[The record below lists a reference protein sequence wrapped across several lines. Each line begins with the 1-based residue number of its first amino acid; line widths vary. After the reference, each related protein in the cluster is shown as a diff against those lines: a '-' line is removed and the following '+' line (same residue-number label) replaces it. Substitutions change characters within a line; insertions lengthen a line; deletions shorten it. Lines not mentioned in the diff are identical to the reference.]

1 MDLFDHKITSTFN
14 KSAPLAARMRPRDF
28 SDFIGQEHVIGEN
41 TPLRQSLEVG
51 GIPSFILWG
60 PPGTGKTSLANIVA
74 KSSGYHFQMLS
85 AVTVG
90 VSELRAS
97 IKQAR
102 ERLGMES
109 QRTIL
114 FIDEIHRFN
123 KSQQDVILPHV
134 EDGTIVLIGATTE
147 NPSFEVI
154 SPLLSRCRVYTLREL
169 NESNILRILKR
180 AISDGERGLGIH
192 ESIIDDS
199 ALMLI
204 SKVSSGDAR
213 WALNTLEL
221 AVDSLSGQKI
231 SGKITRDTVKKIVQ
245 DKSLRYDKG
254 GDNHYDTISAFIKS
268 IRASDPDSSVYWLAR
283 MLRAGEDPNFIARRL
298 VISASEDIG
307 LADPRALTVA
317 VAAQQ
322 AVHFIGMP
330 EGRIPLSQATLYLAC
345 APKSNSAYKAIN
357 EAMREV
363 SNSGDRQVPLHLRN
377 AVTKLMEESGYG
389 ENYIYPHDYEGHF
402 KISNNL
408 PDELSGSRFYEP
420 SDLGYEKFISDR
432 LQEWWQGKY
441 DQRL

>member
-1 MDLFDHKITSTFN
+1 MCI
-14 KSAPLAARMRPRDF
+14 RD
-28 SDFIGQEHVIGEN
+28 
-41 TPLRQSLEVG
+41 
-51 GIPSFILWG
+51 
-60 PPGTGKTSLANIVA
+60 
-74 KSSGYHFQMLS
+74 
-85 AVTVG
+85 
-90 VSELRAS
+90 
-97 IKQAR
+97 
-102 ERLGMES
+102 
-109 QRTIL
+109 
-114 FIDEIHRFN
+114 
-123 KSQQDVILPHV
+123 
-134 EDGTIVLIGATTE
+134 
-147 NPSFEVI
+147 
-154 SPLLSRCRVYTLREL
+154 RVYTLTEL

-180 AISDGERGLGIH
+180 AISDRERGLGIH
-192 ESIIDDS
+192 ESVIDDS

-231 SGKITRDTVKKIVQ
+231 SEKITRDTVKKIVQ

-408 PDELSGSRFYEP
+408 PEELSDSRFYEP

-441 DQRL
+441 NQRR

>member
-1 MDLFDHKITSTFN
+1 
-14 KSAPLAARMRPRDF
+14 MRPRDF

-134 EDGTIVLIGATTE
+134 EDGTVVLIGATTE

-154 SPLLSRCRVYTLREL
+154 SPLLSRCRVYTLTEL

-180 AISDGERGLGIH
+180 AISDRERGLGIH
-192 ESIIDDS
+192 ESVIDDS

-231 SGKITRDTVKKIVQ
+231 SEKITRDTVKKIVQ

-408 PDELSGSRFYEP
+408 PDELSDSRFYEP

-441 DQRL
+441 DQRR

>member
-1 MDLFDHKITSTFN
+1 
-14 KSAPLAARMRPRDF
+14 MRPRDF

-134 EDGTIVLIGATTE
+134 EDGTVVLIGATTE

-154 SPLLSRCRVYTLREL
+154 SPLLSRCRVYTLTEL

-180 AISDGERGLGIH
+180 AISDRERGLGIH
-192 ESIIDDS
+192 ESVIDDS

-231 SGKITRDTVKKIVQ
+231 SEKITRDTVKKIVQ

-254 GDNHYDTISAFIKS
+254 DDNHYDTISAFIKS

-408 PDELSGSRFYEP
+408 PEELSDSRFYEP

-441 DQRL
+441 NQRR

>member
-134 EDGTIVLIGATTE
+134 EDGTVVLIGATTE

-154 SPLLSRCRVYTLREL
+154 SPLLSRCRVYTLTEL

-180 AISDGERGLGIH
+180 AISDRERGLGIH
-192 ESIIDDS
+192 ESVIDDS

-231 SGKITRDTVKKIVQ
+231 SEKITRDTVKKIVQ

-283 MLRAGEDPNFIARRL
+283 MLMAGEDPNFIARRL

-408 PDELSGSRFYEP
+408 PEELSDSRFYEP

-441 DQRL
+441 NQRR

>member
-1 MDLFDHKITSTFN
+1 
-14 KSAPLAARMRPRDF
+14 MRPRDF

-134 EDGTIVLIGATTE
+134 EDGTVVLIGATTE

-154 SPLLSRCRVYTLREL
+154 SPLLSRCRVYTLTEL

-180 AISDGERGLGIH
+180 AISDRERGLGIH
-192 ESIIDDS
+192 ESVIDDS

-231 SGKITRDTVKKIVQ
+231 SEKITRDTVKKIVQ

-408 PDELSGSRFYEP
+408 PEELSDSRFYEP

-441 DQRL
+441 NQRH

>member
-1 MDLFDHKITSTFN
+1 
-14 KSAPLAARMRPRDF
+14 MRPRDF

-134 EDGTIVLIGATTE
+134 EDGTVVLIGATTE

-192 ESIIDDS
+192 ESVIDDS

>member
-1 MDLFDHKITSTFN
+1 
-14 KSAPLAARMRPRDF
+14 MRPRDF

-134 EDGTIVLIGATTE
+134 EDGTVVLIGATTE

-154 SPLLSRCRVYTLREL
+154 SPLLSRCRVYTLTEL

-192 ESIIDDS
+192 ESVIDDS

-231 SGKITRDTVKKIVQ
+231 SEKITRDTVKKIVQ

-408 PDELSGSRFYEP
+408 PEELSDSRFYEP

-441 DQRL
+441 NQRR

>member
-41 TPLRQSLEVG
+41 TPLRQSLKVG

-114 FIDEIHRFN
+114 FIDEIHRIN

-134 EDGTIVLIGATTE
+134 EDGTVVLIGATTE

-154 SPLLSRCRVYTLREL
+154 SPLLSRCRVYTLTEL

-180 AISDGERGLGIH
+180 AISDRERGLGIH
-192 ESIIDDS
+192 ESVIDDS

-231 SGKITRDTVKKIVQ
+231 SEKITRDTVKKIVQ

-408 PDELSGSRFYEP
+408 PEELSDSRFYEP

-441 DQRL
+441 NQRR

>member
-134 EDGTIVLIGATTE
+134 EDGTVVLIGATTE

-154 SPLLSRCRVYTLREL
+154 SPLLSRCRVSTLTEL

-180 AISDGERGLGIH
+180 AISDRERGLGIH
-192 ESIIDDS
+192 ESVIDDS

-231 SGKITRDTVKKIVQ
+231 SEKITRDTVKKIVQ

-408 PDELSGSRFYEP
+408 PEELSDSRFYEP

-441 DQRL
+441 NQRR

>member
-1 MDLFDHKITSTFN
+1 
-14 KSAPLAARMRPRDF
+14 MRPRDF

-134 EDGTIVLIGATTE
+134 EDGTVVLIGATTE

-154 SPLLSRCRVYTLREL
+154 SPLLSRCRVYTLTEL

-180 AISDGERGLGIH
+180 AISDRERGLGIH
-192 ESIIDDS
+192 ESVIDDS

-231 SGKITRDTVKKIVQ
+231 SEKITRDTVKKIVQ

-283 MLRAGEDPNFIARRL
+283 MLRSGEDPNFIARRL

-408 PDELSGSRFYEP
+408 PEELSDSRFYEP

-441 DQRL
+441 NQRH

>member
-134 EDGTIVLIGATTE
+134 EDGTVVLIGATTE

-154 SPLLSRCRVYTLREL
+154 SPLLSRCRVYTLMEH

-180 AISDGERGLGIH
+180 AISDRERGLGIH
-192 ESIIDDS
+192 ESVIDDS

-231 SGKITRDTVKKIVQ
+231 SEKITRDTVKKIVQ

-408 PDELSGSRFYEP
+408 PEELSDSRFYEP

-441 DQRL
+441 NQRR

>member
-134 EDGTIVLIGATTE
+134 EDGTVVLIGATTE

-154 SPLLSRCRVYTLREL
+154 SPLLSRCRVYTLTEL
-169 NESNILRILKR
+169 NESNILIILKR
-180 AISDGERGLGIH
+180 AISDRERGLGIH
-192 ESIIDDS
+192 ESVIDDS

-231 SGKITRDTVKKIVQ
+231 SEKITRDTVKKIVQ

-408 PDELSGSRFYEP
+408 PEELSDSRFYEP

-441 DQRL
+441 NQRR

>member
-1 MDLFDHKITSTFN
+1 
-14 KSAPLAARMRPRDF
+14 MRPRDF

-134 EDGTIVLIGATTE
+134 EDGTVVLIGATTE

-154 SPLLSRCRVYTLREL
+154 SPLLSRCRVYTLTEL

-180 AISDGERGLGIH
+180 AISDRERGLGIH
-192 ESIIDDS
+192 ESVIDDS

-231 SGKITRDTVKKIVQ
+231 SEKITRDTVKKIVQ

-357 EAMREV
+357 EAMRGV

-408 PDELSGSRFYEP
+408 PEELSDSRFYEP

-441 DQRL
+441 NQRR

>member
-1 MDLFDHKITSTFN
+1 
-14 KSAPLAARMRPRDF
+14 MRPRDF

-134 EDGTIVLIGATTE
+134 EDGTVVLIGATTE

-154 SPLLSRCRVYTLREL
+154 SPLLSRCRVYPLTEL

-180 AISDGERGLGIH
+180 AISDRERGLGIH
-192 ESIIDDS
+192 ESVIDDS

-231 SGKITRDTVKKIVQ
+231 SEKITRDTVKKIVQ

-408 PDELSGSRFYEP
+408 PEELSDSRFYEP

-441 DQRL
+441 NQRR

>member
-1 MDLFDHKITSTFN
+1 
-14 KSAPLAARMRPRDF
+14 MRPRDF

-134 EDGTIVLIGATTE
+134 EDGTVVLIGATTE

-192 ESIIDDS
+192 ESVIDDS

-231 SGKITRDTVKKIVQ
+231 SEKITRDTVKKIVQ

-432 LQEWWQGKY
+432 LQEWWKGKY
-441 DQRL
+441 DQ

>member
-1 MDLFDHKITSTFN
+1 
-14 KSAPLAARMRPRDF
+14 MRPRDF

-134 EDGTIVLIGATTE
+134 EDGTVVLIGATTE

-154 SPLLSRCRVYTLREL
+154 SPLLSRCRVYTLTEL

-192 ESIIDDS
+192 ESVIDDS

-231 SGKITRDTVKKIVQ
+231 SEKITRDTVKKIVQ

-408 PDELSGSRFYEP
+408 PEELSDSRFYEP

-441 DQRL
+441 DQRR

>member
-1 MDLFDHKITSTFN
+1 
-14 KSAPLAARMRPRDF
+14 MRPRDF

-134 EDGTIVLIGATTE
+134 EDGTVVLIGATTE

-154 SPLLSRCRVYTLREL
+154 SPLLSRCRVYTLTEL

-180 AISDGERGLGIH
+180 AISDRERGLGIH
-192 ESIIDDS
+192 ESVIDDS

-231 SGKITRDTVKKIVQ
+231 SEKITRDTVKKIVQ

-402 KISNNL
+402 KSSNNL
-408 PDELSGSRFYEP
+408 PDELSDSRFYEP

-441 DQRL
+441 NQRR

>member
-441 DQRL
+441 DQRR

>member
-134 EDGTIVLIGATTE
+134 EDGTVVLIGATTE

-154 SPLLSRCRVYTLREL
+154 SPLLSRCRVYTLTEL
-169 NESNILRILKR
+169 NESNILKILKR

-192 ESIIDDS
+192 ESVIDDS

-231 SGKITRDTVKKIVQ
+231 SEKITRDTVKKIVQ

-408 PDELSGSRFYEP
+408 PEELSDSRFYEP

-441 DQRL
+441 NQRR

>member
-1 MDLFDHKITSTFN
+1 
-14 KSAPLAARMRPRDF
+14 MRPRDF

-134 EDGTIVLIGATTE
+134 EDGTVVLIGATTE

-154 SPLLSRCRVYTLREL
+154 SPLLSRCRVYTLTEL

-180 AISDGERGLGIH
+180 AISDRERGLGIH
-192 ESIIDDS
+192 ESVIDDS

-231 SGKITRDTVKKIVQ
+231 SEKITRDTVKKIVQ

-408 PDELSGSRFYEP
+408 PEELSDSRFYEP

-441 DQRL
+441 TQRR

>member
-1 MDLFDHKITSTFN
+1 
-14 KSAPLAARMRPRDF
+14 MRPRDF

-134 EDGTIVLIGATTE
+134 EDGTVVLIGATTE

-154 SPLLSRCRVYTLREL
+154 SPLLSRCRVYTLTEL
-169 NESNILRILKR
+169 NESNILKILKR

-192 ESIIDDS
+192 ESVIDDS

-231 SGKITRDTVKKIVQ
+231 SEKITRDTVKKIVQ

-408 PDELSGSRFYEP
+408 PEELSDSRFYEP

-441 DQRL
+441 DQRR

>member
-1 MDLFDHKITSTFN
+1 
-14 KSAPLAARMRPRDF
+14 MRPRDF

-134 EDGTIVLIGATTE
+134 EDGTVVLIGATTE

-154 SPLLSRCRVYTLREL
+154 SPLLSRCRVYTQTEL
-169 NESNILRILKR
+169 IESNILRILKR
-180 AISDGERGLGIH
+180 AISDRERGLGIH
-192 ESIIDDS
+192 ESVIDDS

-213 WALNTLEL
+213 WALNTLEP

-231 SGKITRDTVKKIVQ
+231 SEKITRDTVKKIVQ

-408 PDELSGSRFYEP
+408 PEELSDSRFYEP

-441 DQRL
+441 TQRR

>member
-1 MDLFDHKITSTFN
+1 
-14 KSAPLAARMRPRDF
+14 MRPRDF

-192 ESIIDDS
+192 ESVIDDS

-231 SGKITRDTVKKIVQ
+231 SEKITRDTVKKIVQ

-408 PDELSGSRFYEP
+408 PEELSDSRFYEP

-432 LQEWWQGKY
+432 LQEWWKGKY
-441 DQRL
+441 DQ

>member
-1 MDLFDHKITSTFN
+1 
-14 KSAPLAARMRPRDF
+14 MRPRDF

-134 EDGTIVLIGATTE
+134 EDGTVVLIGATTE

-154 SPLLSRCRVYTLREL
+154 SPLLSRCRVYTLTEL

-180 AISDGERGLGIH
+180 AISDRERGLGIH
-192 ESIIDDS
+192 ESVIDDS

-231 SGKITRDTVKKIVQ
+231 SEKITRDTVKKIVQ

-283 MLRAGEDPNFIARRL
+283 MLRAGEAPNFIARRL

-408 PDELSGSRFYEP
+408 PEELSDSRFYEP

-441 DQRL
+441 NQRR

>member
-1 MDLFDHKITSTFN
+1 
-14 KSAPLAARMRPRDF
+14 MRPRDF

-102 ERLGMES
+102 ESLGMES

-134 EDGTIVLIGATTE
+134 EDGTVVLIGATTE

-154 SPLLSRCRVYTLREL
+154 SPLLSRCRVYTLTEL

-192 ESIIDDS
+192 ESVIDDS

-231 SGKITRDTVKKIVQ
+231 SEKITRDTVKKIVQ

-283 MLRAGEDPNFIARRL
+283 MLKAGEDPKFIARRL

-408 PDELSGSRFYEP
+408 PDELSDSRFYEP

-441 DQRL
+441 NQRR

>member
-28 SDFIGQEHVIGEN
+28 SDYIGQEHVIGEN

-134 EDGTIVLIGATTE
+134 EDGTVVLIGATTE

-154 SPLLSRCRVYTLREL
+154 SPLLSRCRVYTLTEL

-192 ESIIDDS
+192 ESVIEDS
-199 ALMLI
+199 ALLLI
-204 SKVSSGDAR
+204 SKAASGDAR

-231 SGKITRDTVKKIVQ
+231 SEKITRDTVKKIVQ

-408 PDELSGSRFYEP
+408 PEELSDSRFYEP

-441 DQRL
+441 NQRR

>member
-1 MDLFDHKITSTFN
+1 VDLFDHKITSTFN

-441 DQRL
+441 DQRR

>member
-134 EDGTIVLIGATTE
+134 EDGTVVLIGATTE

-154 SPLLSRCRVYTLREL
+154 SPLLSRCRVYTLTEL

-180 AISDGERGLGIH
+180 AISDRERGLGIH
-192 ESIIDDS
+192 ESVIDDS

-231 SGKITRDTVKKIVQ
+231 SEKITRDTVKKIVQ

-408 PDELSGSRFYEP
+408 PDELSDSRFYEP

-441 DQRL
+441 DQRR

>member
-1 MDLFDHKITSTFN
+1 VDLFDHKITSTFN

-134 EDGTIVLIGATTE
+134 EDGTVVLIGATTE

-154 SPLLSRCRVYTLREL
+154 SPLLSRCRVYTLTEL

-192 ESIIDDS
+192 ESVIDDS

-231 SGKITRDTVKKIVQ
+231 SEKITRDTVKKIVQ

-408 PDELSGSRFYEP
+408 PEELSDSRFYEP

-441 DQRL
+441 DQRR

>member
-41 TPLRQSLEVG
+41 APLRQSLEVG

-134 EDGTIVLIGATTE
+134 EDGTVVLIGATTE

-154 SPLLSRCRVYTLREL
+154 SPLLSRCRVYTLTEL

-180 AISDGERGLGIH
+180 AISDRERGLGIH
-192 ESIIDDS
+192 ESVIDDS

-231 SGKITRDTVKKIVQ
+231 SEKITRDTVKKIVQ

-408 PDELSGSRFYEP
+408 PEELSDSRFYEP

-441 DQRL
+441 NQRR

>member
-1 MDLFDHKITSTFN
+1 
-14 KSAPLAARMRPRDF
+14 MRPRDF

-134 EDGTIVLIGATTE
+134 EDGTVVLIGATTE

-192 ESIIDDS
+192 ESVIDDS

-231 SGKITRDTVKKIVQ
+231 SEKITRDTVKKIVQ

>member
-1 MDLFDHKITSTFN
+1 
-14 KSAPLAARMRPRDF
+14 MRPRDF

-134 EDGTIVLIGATTE
+134 EDGTVVLIGATTE

-154 SPLLSRCRVYTLREL
+154 SPLLSRCRVYTLTEL

-180 AISDGERGLGIH
+180 AISDRERGLGIH
-192 ESIIDDS
+192 ESVIDDS

-231 SGKITRDTVKKIVQ
+231 SEKITRDTDKKIVQ
-245 DKSLRYDKG
+245 AKSLRYDKV

-408 PDELSGSRFYEP
+408 PEELSDSRFYEP

-441 DQRL
+441 NQRR

>member
-41 TPLRQSLEVG
+41 APLRQSLEVG

-109 QRTIL
+109 KRTIL

-134 EDGTIVLIGATTE
+134 EDGTVVLIGATTE

-154 SPLLSRCRVYTLREL
+154 SPLLSRCRVYTLTEL

-180 AISDGERGLGIH
+180 AISDRERGLGIH
-192 ESIIDDS
+192 ESVIDDS

-231 SGKITRDTVKKIVQ
+231 SEKITRDTVKKIVQ

-408 PDELSGSRFYEP
+408 PEELSDSRFYEP

-441 DQRL
+441 NQRR

>member
-134 EDGTIVLIGATTE
+134 EDGTVVLIGATTE

-192 ESIIDDS
+192 ESVIDDS

-231 SGKITRDTVKKIVQ
+231 SEKITRDTVKKIVQ

>member
-134 EDGTIVLIGATTE
+134 EDGTVVLIGATTE

-154 SPLLSRCRVYTLREL
+154 SPLLSRCRVYTLTEL
-169 NESNILRILKR
+169 NESNILKILKR

-192 ESIIDDS
+192 ESVIEDS
-199 ALMLI
+199 ALLLI
-204 SKVSSGDAR
+204 SKAASGDAR

-231 SGKITRDTVKKIVQ
+231 SEKITRDTVKKIVQ

-408 PDELSGSRFYEP
+408 PEELSDSRFYEP

-441 DQRL
+441 NQRR